1 MSNVPPAFGLLLKHF
16 RTAAGLTQDELAE
29 QAGLSVRGISD
40 LERGARE
47 RPHRDTIQLLAEALK
62 LSAEDRACLFTAAR
76 QRGPADAP
84 HPPTAAPTNLP
95 APLTSLIGRDGDAR
109 AVGQLLQ
116 QPAVRLVT
124 LTGPGGVG
132 KTRLAL
138 QVAAELGGAFPDGG
152 FFVSLAALRDP
163 GLVLATVAHTL
174 GLQETSDEPLLA
186 RMIGYLRARRVLLVL
201 DNFEH
206 LLVAAP
212 IVSDLLAACPTVQ
225 VLATSRTPLH
235 LSCEYEYLVPPLAL
249 PDRHQAVHSERL
261 HEIPAVALFLERL
274 SAFEPGFVLTERD
287 APAIAA
293 ICVRADGLPL
303 AIELAAARARH
314 LTVQD
319 MAARLQR
326 PLQLLTH
333 GPRDLPL
340 RQQALRDT
348 IAWSYDLLAPNE
360 QRLLRWLAVFA
371 GGWML
376 ASAEALCAGAAGQP
390 DDVTDGLAALVD
402 NSLVRVERG
411 ADGHTRYEMLETI
424 REFAE
429 EQLAASGEEEA
440 VRRRHAAVMFAY
452 AEQADRGLQSGERL
466 MWTRAV
472 AAEVD
477 NVRAALRWLLDH
489 DETERALVFVGN
501 LLWFWDA
508 LARGREGRTWGEEA
522 LAKANADPDNWAY
535 ARASYATGQQAWV
548 MGDLATASRLLT
560 ASVERFRAL
569 GDRHSLGQALDQ
581 LGSTYLSSGDV
592 ASARTL
598 LSESAELLDAV
609 GDRWG
614 YGLAVFM
621 LGDAL
626 LTADPSAARQCYE
639 HSLAAFRALGDQ
651 FGMAIPIT
659 GLGGLAMRD
668 RDYPTARA
676 LFEEGLAL
684 RRAAGHA
691 WNTAISLTSL
701 GELARYE
708 GDAERALDYL
718 EEGLALFRDLGDAER
733 IAWTVY
739 NLGLVAVQ
747 RTDTAASAMA
757 FAECL
762 ALRASQGNAAEIA
775 KTIAGAAR
783 VAVLWGDAEQAA
795 LLWGAVEGIRA
806 VHGVTAP
813 VDEDGAVEART
824 VALVYAALDTDVVG
838 RAVACGRALS
848 LPEAIHHAR
857 QALDAVQRPRRAR

>member
-1 MSNVPPAFGLLLKHF
+1 MSNTPPAFGLLLKRF
-16 RTAAGLTQDELAE
+16 RTTAGLTQDELAE

-47 RPHRDTIQLLAEALK
+47 RPHRDTVQLLAEALK
-62 LSAEDRACLFTAAR
+62 LSAEDRARLFAAAR
-76 QRGPADAP
+76 PRGPADTS

-95 APLTSLIGRDGDAR
+95 VPLTSLIGRAEETR
-109 AVGQLLQ
+109 AVGQLLR

-138 QVAAELGGAFPDGG
+138 QVAAELSAVLPDGV

-163 GLVLATVAHTL
+163 GLVVATIVHTL
-174 GLQETSDEPLLA
+174 GLQETSNEPLLA
-186 RMIGYLRARRVLLVL
+186 RVIGHLRARRALLVL

-206 LLVAAP
+206 LLAAAS

-225 VLATSRTPLH
+225 VLATSRILLH
-235 LSCEYEYLVPPLAL
+235 LSCEHEYLVPPLAL
-249 PDRHQAVHSERL
+249 PDRHEVVNGERL
-261 HEIPAVALFLERL
+261 REIPAVALFLERL
-274 SAFEPGFVLTERD
+274 SAFEPNFVLSESD

-314 LTVQD
+314 LTVHD
-319 MAARLQR
+319 LAVRLQR
-326 PLQLLTH
+326 PLRLLTH
-333 GPRDLPL
+333 GPRDLPP

-348 IAWSYDLLAPNE
+348 IAWSYDLLAPAE

-371 GGWML
+371 GGWTL
-376 ASAEALCAGAAGQP
+376 ASAESLCTGAAGLP

-402 NSLVRVERG
+402 SSLVQVERG
-411 ADGHTRYEMLETI
+411 ADDHTRYGMLETI

-429 EQLAASGEEEA
+429 EQLVASGEA
-440 VRRRHAAVMFAY
+440 PTVRRRHADVMFAY
-452 AEQADRGLQSGERL
+452 AEQADWGLQSGERL
-466 MWTRAV
+466 IWTRAV

-489 DETERALVFVGN
+489 DETAQALVFVGN

-508 LARGREGRTWGEEA
+508 LARGREGRRWGEEA
-522 LAKANADPDNWAY
+522 LAKANADPDSWAY
-535 ARASYATGQQAWV
+535 ARASCATGQQAWV
-548 MGDLATASRLLT
+548 MGDLASASRLLT

-569 GDRHSLGQALDQ
+569 GDRGSLGQALDQ

-592 ASARTL
+592 ASAQAL
-598 LSESAELLDAV
+598 LSESAALLDAV

-626 LTADPSAARQCYE
+626 LTTDPRAARQCYE
-639 HSLAAFRALGDQ
+639 RSLAAFRALGDQ

-659 GLGGLAMRD
+659 GLGGLAMRE

-684 RRAAGHA
+684 RRAAGHT

-708 GDAERALDYL
+708 GDDERALGYL
-718 EEGLALFRDLGDAER
+718 EVGLALFRDQGDAER
-733 IAWTVY
+733 IAWTLY
-739 NLGLVAVQ
+739 NLGLVAV
-747 RTDTAASAMA
+747 RRADAEAAVSA
-757 FAECL
+757 FNECL
-762 ALRASQGNAAEIA
+762 TLRASQGNAAEIA
-775 KTIAGAAR
+775 RTIAGAAR
-783 VAVLWGDAEQAA
+783 VAVRWGDAEQAA
-795 LLWGAVEGIRA
+795 LLWGAVEEIRA
-806 VHGVTAP
+806 AHGVAAP
-813 VDEDGAVEART
+813 VGDDGAVEAQMA
-824 VALVYAALDTDVVG
+824 ALVYAALDADVVA
-838 RAVACGRALS
+838 RAVARGHALP
-848 LPEAIHHAR
+848 LPEAIHHA
-857 QALDAVQRPRRAR
+857 QKALDAAQRQRRAR

>member
-1 MSNVPPAFGLLLKHF
+1 
-16 RTAAGLTQDELAE
+16 
-29 QAGLSVRGISD
+29 
-40 LERGARE
+40 
-47 RPHRDTIQLLAEALK
+47 
-62 LSAEDRACLFTAAR
+62 
-76 QRGPADAP
+76 
-84 HPPTAAPTNLP
+84 
-95 APLTSLIGRDGDAR
+95 
-109 AVGQLLQ
+109 
-116 QPAVRLVT
+116 
-124 LTGPGGVG
+124 
-132 KTRLAL
+132 
-138 QVAAELGGAFPDGG
+138 
-152 FFVSLAALRDP
+152 
-163 GLVLATVAHTL
+163 
-174 GLQETSDEPLLA
+174 
-186 RMIGYLRARRVLLVL
+186 
-201 DNFEH
+201 
-206 LLVAAP
+206 
-212 IVSDLLAACPTVQ
+212 
-225 VLATSRTPLH
+225 
-235 LSCEYEYLVPPLAL
+235 
-249 PDRHQAVHSERL
+249 
-261 HEIPAVALFLERL
+261 
-274 SAFEPGFVLTERD
+274 
-287 APAIAA
+287 
-293 ICVRADGLPL
+293 
-303 AIELAAARARH
+303 
-314 LTVQD
+314 
-319 MAARLQR
+319 
-326 PLQLLTH
+326 
-333 GPRDLPL
+333 
-340 RQQALRDT
+340 
-348 IAWSYDLLAPNE
+348 
-360 QRLLRWLAVFA
+360 
-371 GGWML
+371 
-376 ASAEALCAGAAGQP
+376 
-390 DDVTDGLAALVD
+390 GLAALVD

-806 VHGVTAP
+806 VHGMTAP

-838 RAVACGRALS
+838 RAVACGRAL
-848 LPEAIHHAR
+848 
-857 QALDAVQRPRRAR
+857 